1 MLKSLFGKKET
12 ESASEMAA
20 TIDAKAFKDALERY
34 PALIKSIAK
43 PRKYSS
49 VHNSTVCDFLESL
62 LTRLTAKEGQLSL
75 EELDSFRYN
84 GAPAAYSSKTS
95 RTMDSKDLQ
104 KLVEWKL

>member
-1 MLKSLFGKKET
+1 MLKSIFGKKET
-12 ESASEMAA
+12 DSVPEMAA
-20 TIDAKAFKDALERY
+20 TIDAKGFKDAVERY

-43 PRKYSS
+43 PREYSS
-49 VHNSTVCDFLESL
+49 IGISLVCDFSESL
-62 LTRLTAKEGQLSL
+62 LTRLIAKEGQLSL

-84 GAPAAYSSKTS
+84 GAPAAYSSKTG